1 MIHVSSYIKK
11 NNKFQELSSP
21 YLDCKLNTKDESFNS
36 KFKKFVALLAREDA
50 SYNDNSLVIINKKI
64 DDVIKSIKDETI
76 FIEFKNTMKKISNIG
91 DLGKLVY
98 DNYKIENMAISTQ
111 NEIFIV
117 NNDKFYDL
125 ENRVNYLIN
134 KSISILNIES
144 FNDYDFIL
152 NDLSNIKI
160 ELLEYNDV
168 DNVDYIKISRLKESI
183 DKCIND
189 LKQKAEERDNIVEYN
204 NILLK
209 LLEEL

>member
-125 ENRVNYLIN
+125 ENRANYLIN
-134 KSISILNIES
+134 KSKSILNIES

-152 NDLSNIKI
+152 NDLSNIKL
-160 ELLEYNDV
+160 ELSEYTDL
-168 DNVDYIKISRLKESI
+168 DNVDHIKITILKENI
-183 DKCIND
+183 DKCINS
-189 LKQKAEERDNIVEYN
+189 LKQKVVEKDNIVNYN

-209 LLEEL
+209 LLEEV